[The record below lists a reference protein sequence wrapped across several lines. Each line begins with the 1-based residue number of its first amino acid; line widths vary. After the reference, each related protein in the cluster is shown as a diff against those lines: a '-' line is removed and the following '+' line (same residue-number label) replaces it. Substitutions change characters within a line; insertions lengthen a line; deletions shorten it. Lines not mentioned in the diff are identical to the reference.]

1 MLQSAEHP
9 CTPGSGTDTG
19 CSGYSFSVPYLEN
32 AGSLRVKR
40 MKISSQTKRMIPGY
54 SQVYKTLDGDKR
66 IQLRN
71 IPAGSVIDW
80 GHILDEYHGGET
92 DEQKQAIAQLMYWVG
107 VGCKMSYGG
116 SSAAG
121 FPEGV
126 KALINYFGYDDGT
139 HIESRGNFTASAW
152 EDLLYNELLTGHPIA
167 FAGTNTVVEPYS
179 H

>member
-1 MLQSAEHP
+1 
-9 CTPGSGTDTG
+9 
-19 CSGYSFSVPYLEN
+19 
-32 AGSLRVKR
+32 
-40 MKISSQTKRMIPGY
+40 
-54 SQVYKTLDGDKR
+54 
-66 IQLRN
+66 
-71 IPAGSVIDW
+71 
-80 GHILDEYHGGET
+80 
-92 DEQKQAIAQLMYWVG
+92 MYWVG

-167 FAGTNTVVEPYS
+167 FAGTNTGGAHAFVLDGYDIDGLFHVNWEEHS
-179 H
+179 TLVS